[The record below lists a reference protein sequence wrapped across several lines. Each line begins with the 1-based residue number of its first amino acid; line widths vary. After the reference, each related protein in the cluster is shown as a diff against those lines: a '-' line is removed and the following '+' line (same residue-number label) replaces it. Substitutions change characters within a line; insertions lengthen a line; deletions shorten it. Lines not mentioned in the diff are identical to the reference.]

1 MLSAARCAPCP
12 SHTRVPARRCG
23 RSEPA
28 RPASSEGAPPPR
40 SAPFPTKQQI
50 FFVTAPVPQVE
61 IGGKGG
67 RVGGGRCPPPRRLAI
82 RGRRGGGTAPPR
94 CRAPAAAC
102 AGGRCPVRSSAPA
115 ADQRPALTSPRVRRW
130 ARGVAPATFR
140 RHRRL
145 RRSARGR
152 RESAESRSTGR
163 PRRDAWCTCARCTSH
178 CTGWSG
184 EPLPGA
190 VRRLTAPR
198 PGGAAPAGRELP
210 LGPADGP
217 RDGSTHLTGAPSS
230 RAHCSFP
237 KFPTTGRFRRHRAP
251 FLAVTPC

>member
-12 SHTRVPARRCG
+12 SRTRAPARRCG

-67 RVGGGRCPPPRRLAI
+67 RAGGGRCPPPRGLAI

-115 ADQRPALTSPRVRRW
+115 ADRRPALTSPRVQRW
-130 ARGVAPATFR
+130 AHGVAPATFR

-152 RESAESRSTGR
+152 RESTQSRSTGR
-163 PRRDAWCTCARCTSH
+163 PRRDARCRCARCARFSGRH
-178 CTGWSG
+178 VGGQVAGQDGGQRVAGWG
-184 EPLPGA
+184 R
-190 VRRLTAPR
+190 VHAPR
-198 PGGAAPAGRELP
+198 ALCRGRCDGRALYGCFLCP
-210 LGPADGP
+210 LDTSP
-217 RDGSTHLTGAPSS
+217 TPSS
-230 RAHCSFP
+230 STQQR
-237 KFPTTGRFRRHRAP
+237 KP
-251 FLAVTPC
+251 FG

>member
-1 MLSAARCAPCP
+1 VRSRGSGGGRSRVLSAARCAPCP
-12 SHTRVPARRCG
+12 SRTHVLARRCG

-82 RGRRGGGTAPPR
+82 RSRRGGGTAHPR

-115 ADQRPALTSPRVRRW
+115 ADRRPALTSPRVQRW

-152 RESAESRSTGR
+152 RGGVELRSASR
-163 PRRDAWCTCARCTSH
+163 PRRDPRCTCARCARFAQLERVGDLGRDKPLTSR
-178 CTGWSG
+178 CSVQRV
-184 EPLPGA
+184 A
-190 VRRLTAPR
+190 VRRGGDLALALREPYVRGCRGSGDLKAWWWADPR
-198 PGGAAPAGRELP
+198 L
-210 LGPADGP
+210 
-217 RDGSTHLTGAPSS
+217 
-230 RAHCSFP
+230 RAI
-237 KFPTTGRFRRHRAP
+237 
-251 FLAVTPC
+251 